1 MRRESFNYL
10 RTMRQIKTG
19 LDLAR
24 EPNRIQT
31 TSARFRASSEKD
43 LGPQVNEKAI
53 AVELEAEERKFARQN
68 QALARSRQKLKD
80 TRGRLYATKAKNE
93 RLMILR
99 HTLQKQRWLDT
110 EGIPS
115 SSAPKPGGADAL
127 REKRGR
133 SYRAVKVRRA

>member
-1 MRRESFNYL
+1 MKRESFNYL
-10 RTMRQIKTG
+10 HTMRQIKTG

-31 TSARFRASSEKD
+31 TSARFRASFEKE
-43 LGPQVNEKAI
+43 LEPQVNEKAI
-53 AVELEAEERKFARQN
+53 AVELEAEKRKFARQN

-80 TRGRLYATKAKNE
+80 TRGKLFATKAKNE

-110 EGIPS
+110 EGIPT
-115 SSAPKPGGADAL
+115 SSAPKPGGADAP

>member
-24 EPNRIQT
+24 ESKRIQT
-31 TSARFRASSEKD
+31 TGARYRAPFEKG
-43 LGPQVNEKAI
+43 LEPQISEKAI
-53 AVELEAEERKFARQN
+53 AVELEGEKRKFVRQN

-80 TRGRLYATKAKNE
+80 TRDRLFATKAKNE
-93 RLMILR
+93 RLMVLR

-110 EGIPS
+110 EGMPT
-115 SSAPKPGGADAL
+115 SSAPKPGDSGEP
-127 REKRGR
+127 REKRAR
-133 SYRAVKVRRA
+133 KYRAVKVRRA